1 MNITTYKA
9 ALPIFFKARV
19 TPLVYGY
26 HGVGKSTAPEQ
37 FAAENGHKL
46 VNLRLGNLDAG
57 DLIGLQDFTTD
68 QYTGQKTATKHF
80 MPDWLKALMD
90 FCQANPDKW
99 GILHLDE
106 INHIRR
112 DLQSFIWQIC
122 LDRRLHTFVFP
133 ENLAV
138 IASAN
143 PPTKDYPGTLDF
155 KNKALLS
162 RFCHVALRPDQAETL
177 SYYRSRGTR
186 SHSDVADF
194 LQERSDMARGTLESF
209 SVDEYC
215 KPSDRS
221 WDTVGRLMEAG
232 APPEAIYG
240 LVGVTAAEAY
250 FQYLKNRKEKTV
262 APLDVLNDYAKVR
275 KSIKKMIKDT
285 KNAELKLLCEGIQ
298 SQVLEDSKKKDE
310 KDPEQAW
317 QYPKAVGESVAA
329 FAMDL
334 PEDLSYAFLLVV
346 AGPEAT
352 ALMDVLD
359 ADETLHAFVKKMV
372 ETGKFKVDQAGAA
385 E

>member
-1 MNITTYKA
+1 MNITQYKA
-9 ALPIFFKARV
+9 ALPLMFKART
-19 TPLVYGY
+19 TPLVWGY
-26 HGVGKSTAPEQ
+26 HGIGKSTAPQQ
-37 FAAENGHKL
+37 FADENGHKL

-57 DLIGLQDFTTD
+57 DLIGLQDFATD
-68 QYTGQKTATKHF
+68 QYTGQRTATKHF
-80 MPDWLKALMD
+80 MPDWLHNLMQ

-162 RFCHVALRPDQAETL
+162 RFCHLALRPDLAETL
-177 SYYRSRGTR
+177 SYYRGPG
-186 SHSDVADF
+186 DIPEVALF
-194 LQERSDMARGTLESF
+194 LQEHPQLMNGTLDTF

-215 KPSDRS
+215 KPSARS
-221 WDTVGRLMEAG
+221 WEAAGRLLKLG
-232 APPEAIYG
+232 APNELIYG
-240 LVGVTAAEAY
+240 LVGVTAAEGY
-250 FQYLKNRKEKTV
+250 FTWVKAQKERAV
-262 APLDVLNDYAKVR
+262 APLDVMENYDTVR
-275 KSIKKMIKDT
+275 KRIKKQIKGE
-285 KNAELKLLCEGIQ
+285 KYAELKILCEGIQ
-298 SQVLEDSKKKDE
+298 TEIISKSAKIVDDTPVWE
-310 KDPEQAW
+310 FSTEIGAN
-317 QYPKAVGESVAA
+317 VAA

-334 PEDLSYAFLLVV
+334 PADLSMAFLLVV
-346 AGPEAT
+346 TGPEST
-352 ALMDVLD
+352 AIMDVLD
-359 ADETLHAFVKKMV
+359 QNKELTAFVIKMMD
-372 ETGKFKVDQAGAA
+372 TGKFKAPK